1 MSVEAMAWAFQVP
14 LKPCPKSVL
23 VALANRADSG
33 GYCWPGIDDLQ
44 VRTGWS
50 VRAIQM
56 GIKELVGAGLLVV
69 SPRFL
74 PCGTQS
80 SNLYQLIMPATCYV
94 WDGIEGA
101 GRAGGGGSAR
111 GGRAHG
117 VQGGGAPPAPKS
129 SSEQSVEQSSEQDP
143 PTPQAGGAVCVVD
156 TSVSEFH
163 QFWEAYPVKEAKKEA
178 FKAWQKARDRPAL
191 SVIVSAI
198 ELAKAGRKWREGY
211 IPRPATW
218 INRGSWDDEVVSVL
232 PRQARTFSE
241 LIG

>member
-1 MSVEAMAWAFQVP
+1 M
-14 LKPCPKSVL
+14 
-23 VALANRADSG
+23 
-33 GYCWPGIDDLQ
+33 
-44 VRTGWS
+44 
-50 VRAIQM
+50 
-56 GIKELVGAGLLVV
+56 
-69 SPRFL
+69 
-74 PCGTQS
+74 
-80 SNLYQLIMPATCYV
+80 
-94 WDGIEGA
+94 
-101 GRAGGGGSAR
+101 
-111 GGRAHG
+111 
-117 VQGGGAPPAPKS
+117 
-129 SSEQSVEQSSEQDP
+129 
-143 PTPQAGGAVCVVD
+143 
-156 TSVSEFH
+156 SEFH